1 MVSLKSS
8 IFISG
13 GSGLLAVNWLYEK
26 RDKYSIFLGLNER
39 RICPKGEINLIY
51 QYFKNEE
58 ILVDQLRS
66 INPDVV
72 IHTAGLTNVEKC
84 EANPDLAF
92 KVNVDLSI
100 IIAKA
105 TYKLGI
111 PLVYISTDHL
121 FEGYNSMVSENEPT
135 NATNFYGQSKAVAEK
150 AVLLFNHDSLII
162 RTNFYGWG
170 TSYRKSFSDQII
182 QSLRSF
188 QELYLF
194 DDVYYTPI
202 LMQNLIQ
209 TVHELIERKAKGIFN
224 IASDDRISKYEFG
237 ILIAEE
243 FGLDKSLIVK
253 SSIIS
258 QPNLVKRP
266 ADMSLSNRKVCELL
280 GKNLGKV
287 NEHVSILH
295 QQESHQRTREIQ
307 LL

>member
-1 MVSLKSS
+1 MSFLKPS

-39 RICPKGEINLIY
+39 RIYPKGEVNLIY
-51 QYFKNEE
+51 QDFKNEKS
-58 ILVDQLRS
+58 LVDQLKS

-92 KVNVDLSI
+92 KVNLDLSI

-105 TYKLGI
+105 TYQLGI
-111 PLVYISTDHL
+111 PLVHISTDHL

-135 NATNFYGQSKAVAEK
+135 NAINLYGKTKAEAEK
-150 AVLLFNHDSLII
+150 AVLLFNHNSLII

-170 TSYRKSFSDQII
+170 TSYRKSFSDYII
-182 QSLRSF
+182 QSLRSH
-188 QELYLF
+188 QAIYLF

-202 LMQNLIQ
+202 LVQNLIQ
-209 TVHELIERKAKGIFN
+209 TVHELIERKASGIFN

-243 FGLDKSLIVK
+243 FGLDKSLIFK
-253 SSIIS
+253 STIHS
-258 QPNLVKRP
+258 QINLVKRP
-266 ADMSLSNRKVCELL
+266 LDMSLSNRKVCDFL
-280 GKNLGKV
+280 GRNLGTV
-287 NEHVSILH
+287 RQHIAVLY
-295 QQESHQRTREIQ
+295 QEQLYTKNQEIQ